1 MARTGV
7 ATTTSVDRRAPPAG
21 APHAA
26 DRVAALAAAR
36 RAGDL
41 LVRRYGARRVYL
53 FGSLAGTG
61 SVVFHPASDIDLA
74 VEGLP
79 GEVFWEALVA
89 VDAVMPRGHRADVS
103 ELESV
108 RPYIKEAVLERGMLL
123 AHSDSAAS
131 YKTDGAVMEQQPW
144 RRLAEEIEHEVGRMG
159 DLVAEARPLADPAFT
174 PSSSLDLRAG
184 GSILHD
190 FYTGAERSFERIA
203 RIVDEHVPSD
213 EHWHQRLLAQMAAPY
228 PDRRPQVISA
238 AVRDDLDRYL
248 GFRHRFRNIYGPD
261 LEWSR
266 MVGLLHTL
274 GDAHRTLSAELGAF
288 CAYLRRHPNGRGDG
302 ASPPALSQGCTDW
315 REG

>member
-7 ATTTSVDRRAPPAG
+7 AATTSVDRRAPPAD
-21 APHAA
+21 ASHAA
-26 DRVAALAAAR
+26 NDRAAALAAAR
-36 RAGDL
+36 RAADL
-41 LVRRYGARRVYL
+41 LVGRYGARRVYL

-61 SVVFHPASDIDLA
+61 SVPFHSTSDIDLA

-79 GEVFWEALVA
+79 GKRFWQALVA
-89 VDAVMPRGHRADVS
+89 VDALMPRGHSADVS

-123 AHSDSAAS
+123 AQSDSATAD
-131 YKTDGAVMEQQPW
+131 KTDGAVLERQPW
-144 RRLAEEIEHEVGRMG
+144 RRLAEEIEQEVGRMG
-159 DLVAEARPLADPAFT
+159 DLVAEARPLADPGFT
-174 PSSSLDLRAG
+174 PSSSLELRAG

-190 FYTGAERSFERIA
+190 FYNGMERFFERIA
-203 RIVDEHVPSD
+203 RIVDEHVPTD
-213 EHWHQRLLAQMAAPY
+213 EHWHRTLLAQMAAPY

-274 GDAHRTLSAELGAF
+274 GDTHRTLSAEIGAF
-288 CAYLRRHPNGRGDG
+288 CAYLRRHPAGRGDG
-302 ASPPALSQGCTDW
+302 T
-315 REG
+315 

>member
-7 ATTTSVDRRAPPAG
+7 AATTSVDRRAPPAD
-21 APHAA
+21 ASHAA
-26 DRVAALAAAR
+26 NDRAAALAAAR
-36 RAGDL
+36 RAADL

-61 SVVFHPASDIDLA
+61 SVPFHPTSDIDLA

-79 GEVFWEALVA
+79 GKGFWQALVA
-89 VDAVMPRGHRADVS
+89 VDALMPRGHRADVS

-131 YKTDGAVMEQQPW
+131 YKTDGAVMEQSQW
-144 RRLAEEIEHEVGRMG
+144 GLLAEEIEHELGRMG
-159 DLVAEARPLADPAFT
+159 DLVAEAEPLTDPAFT
-174 PSSSLDLRAG
+174 PSSSIEVRGSG
-184 GSILHD
+184 GILHD

-213 EHWHQRLLAQMAAPY
+213 EHWHQTLLAQMAAPY

-248 GFRHRFRNIYGPD
+248 GFRHLFRNIYGPD

-274 GDAHRTLSAELGAF
+274 GDAHRALSAELGAF
-288 CAYLRRHPNGRGDG
+288 CAYLRRHPVGREAEAVESD
-302 ASPPALSQGCTDW
+302 
-315 REG
+315 

>member
-7 ATTTSVDRRAPPAG
+7 AATTSVDRRAPPAG
-21 APHAA
+21 APPAAA
-26 DRVAALAAAR
+26 DRAAALAAAR
-36 RAGDL
+36 RAADL

-89 VDAVMPRGHRADVS
+89 VDAVMPGGHSADVS

-108 RPYIKEAVLERGMLL
+108 RPYIREAVLERGMLL
-123 AHSDSAAS
+123 AYSDGATSER
-131 YKTDGAVMEQQPW
+131 TDGAAMEQRQW
-144 RRLAEEIEHEVGRMG
+144 GLLAEEIEHELGRMG
-159 DLVAEARPLADPAFT
+159 DLVAEARPLADPRFT
-174 PSSSLDLRAG
+174 PSSSLELRAG
-184 GSILHD
+184 GSILQD
-190 FYTGAERSFERIA
+190 FYNGVERIFERIA

-213 EHWHQRLLAQMAAPY
+213 EHWHRTLLAQMVVPY
-228 PDRRPQVISA
+228 PDRRPPVISSTT
-238 AVRDDLDRYL
+238 REDLVRYL
-248 GFRHRFRNIYGPD
+248 GFRHLFRNIYGPD

-274 GDAHRTLSAELGAF
+274 GDTHRALTVELGAF
-288 CAYLRRHPNGRGDG
+288 CADLRRHPAGRGDG
-302 ASPPALSQGCTDW
+302 T
-315 REG
+315 